1 MKFIIN
7 MLIMTGLATMIANAA
22 SKDDLKDQKKRFG
35 YGLGANYAR
44 NLKQNN
50 LDVDLE
56 MFLQGMKDF
65 LSGES
70 LMSDQEIQS
79 TTKEVGDVVRA
90 QRNAEQEKV
99 AKENAAEGES
109 FLEANKTKE
118 GVKTLGSGMQYK
130 VVQTGEGPIPTASD
144 KVRVHYKGTFID
156 GKEFDSSYKRNQP
169 ATFNVTGVIKGWT
182 EALQLMKVG
191 SKWQLFIPSDLAY
204 GKGGNRSIPPNSTLL
219 FEVELLGIE
228 ETPKPKK
235 AAPITSDIIK
245 VPSAEELKNGAKI
258 EVIKKD
264 KVDEYIKKNN
274 DSPTS
279 KNEK

>member
-50 LDVDLE
+50 LDVDLD

-274 DSPTS
+274 DSPTPKS
-279 KNEK
+279 EK

>member
-1 MKFIIN
+1 
-7 MLIMTGLATMIANAA
+7 MIANAA

-50 LDVDLE
+50 LDVDLD